1 MVGIHGQNQVKLTV
15 IAAIHGLTQ
24 VKSLLC
30 DISAPSFQILDEK
43 MTDLLNPHNN
53 PMTVR
58 QHVIKG
64 M

>member
-24 VKSLLC
+24 VKLLLC